1 MSYKL
6 LVIEDDKNFQHL
18 IVSFLESENY
28 QVTAVDDGLEGVMAF
43 EANSFDLIIVDVMMP
58 LLDGYGVSKMIRKK
72 SNIPIIMLTAL
83 SEEQS
88 QIDGFDS
95 GIDDYIT
102 KPLSFTVFLQRIKAL
117 LIRTYG
123 EEITNVLRFKEI
135 EVLLDEH
142 RVFVDQKEVTLT
154 HKEYLILTEL
164 MSRPNQVF
172 TREQLINKVWG
183 YDHIGNLKI
192 INQHIKNLRKKLGGE
207 FIQSVK
213 NVGYRLDD

>member
-1 MSYKL
+1 MPYKL

-28 QVTAVDDGLEGVMAF
+28 EVTAVDDGLEGVMAF
-43 EANSFDLIIVDVMMP
+43 EATPFDLVIVDVMMP

-72 SNIPIIMLTAL
+72 SKVPIIMLTAL
-83 SEEQS
+83 SEEKS
-88 QIDGFDS
+88 QIEGFDS

-117 LIRTYG
+117 LVRSYG
-123 EEITNVLRFKEI
+123 EETTNVLRFKEI
-135 EVLLDEH
+135 EVFLDEH
-142 RVFVDQKEVTLT
+142 RVFVGATEVSLT

-192 INQHIKNLRKKLGGE
+192 INQHIKNLRKKLGGD

>member
-18 IVSFLESENY
+18 LVSFLESENY
-28 QVTAVDDGLEGVMAF
+28 QVTAVDDGMEGIMAF
-43 EANSFDLIIVDVMMP
+43 EAASYDLVIVDVMMP

-72 SNIPIIMLTAL
+72 SKVPIIMLTAL
-83 SEEQS
+83 SEEKS

-95 GIDDYIT
+95 GIDDYVT

-123 EEITNVLRFKEI
+123 EEVTNVLRFKKV

-142 RVFVDQKEVTLT
+142 RVLMEGQEINLT
-154 HKEYLILTEL
+154 HKEYLILIEL

>member
-1 MSYKL
+1 MPYKL

-43 EANSFDLIIVDVMMP
+43 ESTPFDLVIVDVMMP

-72 SNIPIIMLTAL
+72 SKVPIIMLTAL
-83 SEEQS
+83 SEEKS
-88 QIDGFDS
+88 QIEGFDS

-142 RVFVDQKEVTLT
+142 RVFVDENEVNLT

>member
-18 IVSFLESENY
+18 LVSFLESENY
-28 QVTAVDDGLEGVMAF
+28 QVTAVDDGMEGIMAF
-43 EANSFDLIIVDVMMP
+43 EAASYDLVIVDVMMP

-72 SNIPIIMLTAL
+72 SKVPIIMLTAL
-83 SEEQS
+83 SEEKS
-88 QIDGFDS
+88 QIEGFDS
-95 GIDDYIT
+95 GIDDYVT

-123 EEITNVLRFKEI
+123 EEVTNVLRFKKV

-142 RVFVDQKEVTLT
+142 RVLMEGQEINLT
-154 HKEYLILTEL
+154 HKEYLILIEL

>member
-43 EANSFDLIIVDVMMP
+43 ESTAFDLVIVDVMMP

-72 SNIPIIMLTAL
+72 SKVPIIMLTAL
-83 SEEQS
+83 SEEKS
-88 QIDGFDS
+88 QIEGFDS

-123 EEITNVLRFKEI
+123 EETTNVLHFKEI

-142 RVFVDQKEVTLT
+142 RVFVEQNEVNLT
-154 HKEYLILTEL
+154 HKEYLILIEL

-207 FIQSVK
+207 YIQSVK

>member
-18 IVSFLESENY
+18 LVSFLESENY
-28 QVTAVDDGLEGVMAF
+28 QVTAVDDGMEGIMAF
-43 EANSFDLIIVDVMMP
+43 ETASYDLVIVDVMMP

-72 SNIPIIMLTAL
+72 SKVPIIMLTAL
-83 SEEQS
+83 SEEKS
-88 QIDGFDS
+88 QIEGFDS
-95 GIDDYIT
+95 GIDDYVT

-123 EEITNVLRFKEI
+123 EEVTNVLRFKKV

-142 RVFVDQKEVTLT
+142 RVLMEGQEINLT
-154 HKEYLILTEL
+154 HKEYLILIEL